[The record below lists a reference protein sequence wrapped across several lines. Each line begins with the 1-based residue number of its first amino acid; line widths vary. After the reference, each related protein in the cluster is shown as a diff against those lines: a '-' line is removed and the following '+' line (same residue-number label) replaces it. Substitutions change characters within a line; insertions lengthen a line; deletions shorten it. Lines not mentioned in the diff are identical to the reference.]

1 LQALRKLGD
10 FLILAQLP
18 EPQPVW
24 AQQYNYDMHPCWAR
38 KFEPPAAAGHESE
51 DAIRTL
57 LLVYRATGDRKYLE
71 PIPRAMAHLEKSLL
85 RDGQLARFYEL
96 ETNRPL
102 YFTKNYA
109 LTYDDDDLP
118 THYSFKQR
126 PQLAKL
132 KAEFEATQAGTWT
145 APQPESAKSLSKEV
159 TRIIEQLDEQGRWVS
174 VVTGGR
180 LTGQPKFKDVRE
192 YLSSEVFSE
201 NLTKLAAFVAAA
213 RQSE

>member
-1 LQALRKLGD
+1 
-10 FLILAQLP
+10 
-18 EPQPVW
+18 
-24 AQQYNYDMHPCWAR
+24 
-38 KFEPPAAAGHESE
+38 
-51 DAIRTL
+51 
-57 LLVYRATGDRKYLE
+57 
-71 PIPRAMAHLEKSLL
+71 MAHLEKSLL